1 MVLVISIKKI
11 VQHIQFCNS
20 FLHRIAGTDFGMAT
34 IAEKILARASGK
46 IRVVPNEIVM
56 AKVDVAMSHE
66 NADVVLKSF
75 KEIGVE
81 KVWDPEKIV
90 ILFDHRIPAE
100 SEKTATTHKRIREFV
115 KEQGIKY
122 FYDLKEGICHQVLPE
137 FGHCRPGEIL
147 VGTDSHT
154 TTHGAFGTFATGIGA
169 TEMAGVW
176 ATGELWL
183 KVPESFKIKVTGKF
197 SKYVSAKDL
206 ILYIIGQLKADGADY
221 KSVEFCGSTIK
232 EMSIASRMVLAN
244 LSMEMGAKNAFVLP
258 DEKTIEFVQKR
269 TVKKF
274 EIVLPDDDAEYLKTF
289 EFEVG
294 DLRPQIACPH
304 SVDNVKPVKDV
315 AGLKIDQVLIGS
327 CTNGRLEDLQIAAE
341 ILEGKKV
348 HPEVRLI
355 IIPASRRVYLEAL
368 KAGYIEIFLRAG
380 ALVLNPGC
388 GPCLGAHQGLL
399 AAGEVCLSTTNR
411 NFKGRMGS
419 PDSFIYLASPAT
431 AAFSALNGEIT
442 EPL

>member
-1 MVLVISIKKI
+1 
-11 VQHIQFCNS
+11 
-20 FLHRIAGTDFGMAT
+20 MA
-34 IAEKILARASGK
+34 KSSGK
-46 IRVVPNEIVM
+46 KKVVPNEIVM
-56 AKVDVAMSHE
+56 AKVDIAMSHE

-75 KEIGVE
+75 REIGVE
-81 KVWDPEKIV
+81 KVWDPNKIV

-122 FYDLKEGICHQVLPE
+122 FYDLREGICHQILSE
-137 FGHCRPGEIL
+137 FGHCLPGEVL

-183 KVPESFKIKVTGKF
+183 KIPETFKIVVRGKF
-197 SKYVSAKDL
+197 RKYVSAKDL
-206 ILYIIGQLKADGADY
+206 ILFIIGQLKADGADY
-221 KSVEFCGSTIK
+221 KSVEFCGPTIK
-232 EMSIASRMVLAN
+232 EMSIASKMVLTN

-258 DEKTIEFVQKR
+258 DEKTIEFVRER
-269 TVKKF
+269 TNKKF
-274 EIVLPDDDAEYLKTF
+274 EVMLADDDAEYLQIF
-289 EFEVG
+289 EFDVN
-294 DLRPQIACPH
+294 DLESQIACPH
-304 SVDNVKPVKDV
+304 SVDNVKPVREAV
-315 AGLKIDQVLIGS
+315 GLKVHQILIGS
-327 CTNGRLEDLQIAAE
+327 CTNGRLEDLKIAAE
-341 ILEGKKV
+341 ILERKV
-348 HPEVRLI
+348 IHPEVRLL
-355 IIPASRRVYLEAL
+355 IIPASRGVYLQAL
-368 KAGYIEIFLRAG
+368 KAGYIEIFLKAG

-399 AAGEVCLSTTNR
+399 APGEVCLSTTNR

-419 PDSFIYLASPAT
+419 PESFIYLASPAT
-431 AAFSALNGEIT
+431 AAFSAIGGEIT

>member
-1 MVLVISIKKI
+1 M
-11 VQHIQFCNS
+11 
-20 FLHRIAGTDFGMAT
+20 T
-34 IAEKILARASGK
+34 IAEKILAKASGK
-46 IRVVPNEIVM
+46 NKVVPNEIVM
-56 AKVDVAMSHE
+56 ARVDVAMSHE

-75 KEIGVE
+75 QEIGVK

-115 KEQGIKY
+115 KEQGIKN
-122 FYDLKEGICHQVLPE
+122 FYDLKEGICHQILPE
-137 FGHCRPGEIL
+137 FGHCRPGEVL

-154 TTHGAFGTFATGIGA
+154 TTHGAFGTFATGIGG

-183 KVPESFKIKVTGKF
+183 KVPESFKIVVSGKF
-197 SKYVSAKDL
+197 RKYVSAKDL

-221 KSVEFCGSTIK
+221 KSVEFCGPTISD
-232 EMSIASRMVLAN
+232 MSISSRMVITN

-258 DEKTIEFVQKR
+258 DEKTIEFVRSR
-269 TVKKF
+269 TDKPF
-274 EIVLPDDDAEYLKTF
+274 EVVLPDEDADYVKTF
-289 EFEVG
+289 EYDVT

-315 AGLKIDQVLIGS
+315 AGLKIHQVLIGS
-327 CTNGRLEDLQIAAE
+327 CTNGRLEDLKIAAE

-348 HPEVRLI
+348 YPDVRLLV
-355 IIPASRRVYLEAL
+355 IPASRQVYLEAL
-368 KAGYIEIFLRAG
+368 KAGYIEIFLKSG

-399 AAGEVCLSTTNR
+399 ASGEVCVSTTNR

-419 PDSFIYLASPAT
+419 PESFIYLASPAI
-431 AAFSALNGEIT
+431 AAISAIKGEIT

>member
-1 MVLVISIKKI
+1 
-11 VQHIQFCNS
+11 
-20 FLHRIAGTDFGMAT
+20 MAT
-34 IAEKILARASGK
+34 IVEKILAKASGK
-46 IRVVPNEIVM
+46 RKVISNEIVM
-56 AKVDVAMSHE
+56 ARVDVAMSHE

-75 KEIGVE
+75 LEIGVK

-115 KEQGIKY
+115 KEQGIKN
-122 FYDLKEGICHQVLPE
+122 FYDLKEGICHQILPE
-137 FGHCRPGEIL
+137 FGHCRPGEVL

-154 TTHGAFGTFATGIGA
+154 TTHGAFGTFATGIGG

-183 KVPESFKIKVTGKF
+183 KVPESFKIFVKGDFK
-197 SKYVSAKDL
+197 KYVSAKDL

-221 KSVEFCGSTIK
+221 KSVEFCGPAISN
-232 EMSIASRMVLAN
+232 MSISSRMVLTN
-244 LSMEMGAKNAFVLP
+244 LSMEMGAKNAFILP
-258 DEKTIEFVQKR
+258 DEKTIEFVKNR
-269 TVKKF
+269 TDKPF
-274 EIVLPDDDAEYLKTF
+274 EVILPDKDADYVQTL
-289 EFEVG
+289 EFDVN
-294 DLRPQIACPH
+294 DLQPQIACPH

-315 AGLKIDQVLIGS
+315 AGLKVHQVLIGS
-327 CTNGRLEDLQIAAE
+327 CTNGRLEDLKVAAE

-348 HPEVRLI
+348 HPDVRLLV
-355 IIPASRRVYLEAL
+355 IPASRRVYLEAL
-368 KAGYIEIFLRAG
+368 KAGYIEIFIKTG

-399 AAGEVCLSTTNR
+399 ASGEVCLSTTNR

-419 PDSFIYLASPAT
+419 PESFIYLASPAT
-431 AAFSALNGEIT
+431 AAISAVKGEIT